1 MHTRTTYVTF
11 QHFSIFQ
18 RITHQRIGRSLSRL
32 QFRNIIN
39 SIPQVQLFIR
49 YLIGNQFGQTV
60 RFRQR
65 KFLHTGHVLDS
76 KFGSHRTI
84 CDNMRHFF
92 LTVLLRH
99 PAKHFTTSVII
110 KVDIDIRQGDTVGIQ
125 ETLKQQVIFNGVDF
139 RNLQTICNSRSCCRS
154 TSRPDGNTH
163 VPACSDKVLHN
174 QEVSRKTHRLHDMQ
188 FKNKPFLY
196 FRTQRVSIKFL
207 RTVKG
212 QLFQIIRFEL
222 DTI

>member
-139 RNLQTICNSRSCCRS
+139 CNLQAIRYCRTGCRP
-154 TSRPDGNTH
+154 TSRTYRDTH
-163 VPACSDKVLHN
+163 ITPGSNEVLYNKEVPW
-174 QEVSRKTHRLHDMQ
+174 ETHRLHNVK
-188 FKNKPFLY
+188 FKLQSFHY
-196 FRTQRVSIKFL
+196 FFGQRITIEYFS
-207 RTVKG
+207 TVKSKFG
-212 QLFQIIRFEL
+212 KVVRF
-222 DTI
+222 